1 MQSLVCFALY
11 YFALQTSALEDDF
24 CERDSDNCDQYGNYK
39 HISITSYE
47 DFRIRQ
53 ELDSDADLIKMRPNL
68 ALRKIEEKNEKTSQ

>member
-1 MQSLVCFALY
+1 MLSLFCFALY
-11 YFALQTSALEDDF
+11 YFALQTSAFEDF
-24 CERDSDNCDQYGNYK
+24 CERDSDHCDQYGNYK

-68 ALRKIEEKNEKTSQ
+68 ALRKIEKTMRKYPYR